1 MTCKILFWKR
11 VLLWPS
17 GISWQSMRAS
27 WTIDFSLL
35 FEWRTYW
42 CFISEC
48 RQYITW
54 KGMNRCLWQLI
65 PQQGRQWLQ
74 SMPLHWQPKWAFF
87 HNFNDLLSLWEYM
100 GMPRLFEICLLLA
113 VCCSDP
119 FLILWFSETC
129 DLMSFDD
136 GSSAWFQVFS
146 ISSLSW
152 WLMLWSVIF
161 LLLFPWTLRHLLNI

>member
-1 MTCKILFWKR
+1 MALTFPFELDTFQKE
-11 VLLWPS
+11 V
-17 GISWQSMRAS
+17 G
-27 WTIDFSLL
+27 LL
-35 FEWRTYW
+35 FQKWLAKPFFEREFCYDQVVFHNNL
-42 CFISEC
+42 CGFHEQLISHCSLSVHLLVVQYSEC

-65 PQQGRQWLQ
+65 PQQGRQWLR

-87 HNFNDLLSLWEYM
+87 HNFNDLLSLWEYI
-100 GMPRLFEICLLLA
+100 GMPWLFEICLLLA

-136 GSSAWFQVFS
+136 GSSAWFQGFS

-152 WLMLWSVIF
+152 
-161 LLLFPWTLRHLLNI
+161 